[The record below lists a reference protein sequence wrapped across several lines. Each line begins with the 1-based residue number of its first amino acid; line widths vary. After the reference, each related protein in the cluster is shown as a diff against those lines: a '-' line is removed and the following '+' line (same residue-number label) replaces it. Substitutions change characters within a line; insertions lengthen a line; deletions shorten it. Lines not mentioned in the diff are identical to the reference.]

1 MLMCVQPSEWLS
13 SKRIATGTG
22 VAYADL
28 VSFLKVFTSVP
39 SIQEVDCGWQL
50 NNWLMHV
57 RVFAFSGF
65 IWVRGV
71 PTSVCC
77 PTR

>member
-1 MLMCVQPSEWLS
+1 MCVQPSEWLS

-39 SIQEVDCGWQL
+39 SIQEVDFWWQL
-50 NNWLMHV
+50 TIGLCMYMCL
-57 RVFAFSGF
+57 RSPGF
-65 IWVRGV
+65 IWV
-71 PTSVCC
+71 
-77 PTR
+77 